1 MAKMFYTLE
10 EAAQR
15 LGKTPEEV
23 QTMAERGE
31 LQEFR
36 ANDRLMFKREQVDL
50 KAGGDA
56 EDDLI
61 PLADSGDLEPLTL
74 ASSGS
79 ATGIPI
85 DPMNAKE
92 QTGIS
97 IFDADATDE
106 ADPSALTRVVPVV
119 SSPGF
124 ASDAGAGDPG
134 ASGSGSGLM
143 DLTRETDD
151 TSLGANLLDDVYGSE
166 TVAAQ
171 TQADEMSPE
180 EGGALF
186 ESSSAAP
193 AESESMSGGV
203 AIPVAVEA
211 YDGAGSGLVG
221 GLAFGMAASALLAV
235 FVLTLGLW
243 STGGS
248 MMDVLGSNMWA
259 LVGGA
264 AGLTL
269 IGTLVGWFL
278 GKKS

>member
-10 EAAQR
+10 EAAEK
-15 LGKTPEEV
+15 LGKSPDEV
-23 QTMAERGE
+23 KGMAEKGE

-50 KAGGDA
+50 KAGGG
-56 EDDLI
+56 EDEEHI
-61 PLADSGDLEPLTL
+61 PLADSGDLEPLSL

-85 DPMNAKE
+85 DPVNSKE

-106 ADPSALTRVVPVV
+106 ADPSALTRIAPAAAA
-119 SSPGF
+119 PGF
-124 ASDAGAGDPG
+124 ASDSG

-143 DLTRETDD
+143 EMTKETDD

-171 TQADEMSPE
+171 TQADAPAAE

-186 ESSSAAP
+186 ESSPAATEIE
-193 AESESMSGGV
+193 AGGTV
-203 AIPVAVEA
+203 STLPVALEA

-235 FVLTLGLW
+235 FVMTLGLW

-248 MMDVLGSNMWA
+248 MMSMLSENMWYLVGGVGGLTLLGA
-259 LVGGA
+259 LVG
-264 AGLTL
+264 
-269 IGTLVGWFL
+269 WML

>member
-10 EAAQR
+10 EAAEK
-15 LGKTPEEV
+15 LGKSADEV
-23 QTMAERGE
+23 KSMAERGE

-50 KAGGDA
+50 KAGGDG
-56 EDDLI
+56 DDEHI

-85 DPMNAKE
+85 EPLNPKE

-97 IFDADATDE
+97 IFDADSTEE
-106 ADPSALTRVVPVV
+106 ADPSAQTRVAPAPVA
-119 SSPGF
+119 PGF
-124 ASDAGAGDPG
+124 ASDSG

-143 DLTRETDD
+143 EMTKETDD

-171 TQADEMSPE
+171 TQTDAPTADE
-180 EGGALF
+180 GALF
-186 ESSSAAP
+186 ESSPAAAAD
-193 AESESMSGGV
+193 AESSLPGATM
-203 AIPVAVEA
+203 PVALEV

-221 GLAFGMAASALLAV
+221 GLAFGMAAAALLAV
-235 FVLTLGLW
+235 FVMTLGLW
-243 STGGS
+243 STGGPL
-248 MMDVLGSNMWA
+248 MGTLASNMWA
-259 LVGGA
+259 LVGGV

-269 IGTLVGWFL
+269 IGALVGWFV

>member
-10 EAAQR
+10 EAAEK
-15 LGKTPEEV
+15 LGKSPDEV
-23 QTMAERGE
+23 KSMAEKGE

-36 ANDRLMFKREQVDL
+36 ANDRLMFKREQIDL
-50 KAGGDA
+50 KAGGDS
-56 EDDLI
+56 EDDHI
-61 PLADSGDLEPLTL
+61 PLADSGDLEPLSL

-85 DPMNAKE
+85 DPVNAKE

-97 IFDADATDE
+97 IFDADSTEE
-106 ADPSALTRVVPVV
+106 ADPSALTRVAPVAAT
-119 SSPGF
+119 PGF
-124 ASDAGAGDPG
+124 GSDSG

-143 DLTRETDD
+143 DMTKETDD

-171 TQADEMSPE
+171 TQADAPAPE

-186 ESSSAAP
+186 ESTPAATEIDTGAP
-193 AESESMSGGV
+193 AAMVPMTIEV
-203 AIPVAVEA
+203 

-235 FVLTLGLW
+235 FVMTLGLW

-248 MMDVLGSNMWA
+248 MMSMLAENMWYC
-259 LVGGA
+259 VGGA
-264 AGLTL
+264 AALTVLGAL
-269 IGTLVGWFL
+269 IGFVL

>member
-10 EAAQR
+10 EAAEK
-15 LGKTPEEV
+15 LGKSPDEV
-23 QTMAERGE
+23 KSMAERGE

-56 EDDLI
+56 DEEHI
-61 PLADSGDLEPLTL
+61 PLADSGDLEPLSL

-85 DPMNAKE
+85 EPVNTKE

-97 IFDADATDE
+97 IFDADATEE
-106 ADPSALTRVVPVV
+106 ADPSAVTRIAPAAAA
-119 SSPGF
+119 PGF
-124 ASDAGAGDPG
+124 ASDSG

-143 DLTRETDD
+143 EMTKETDD

-171 TQADEMSPE
+171 TQADAPAD

-186 ESSSAAP
+186 ESTPSVTEAETGVP
-193 AESESMSGGV
+193 ASTL
-203 AIPVAVEA
+203 PVALEV

-221 GLAFGMAASALLAV
+221 GLAFGMAAAALLAV
-235 FVLTLGLW
+235 FVMTLGLW

-248 MMDVLGSNMWA
+248 LMTMFAENMWA
-259 LVGGA
+259 FVGGVG
-264 AGLTL
+264 GLTL
-269 IGTLVGWFL
+269 LGALIGWFL

>member
-85 DPMNAKE
+85 DPMNTKE

-106 ADPSALTRVVPVV
+106 ADPSALTRVVPVAA
-119 SSPGF
+119 SPGF
-124 ASDAGAGDPG
+124 ASDSGAGDPG

>member
-10 EAAQR
+10 EAAEK
-15 LGKTPEEV
+15 LGKSADEV
-23 QTMAERGE
+23 KSMAERGE

-36 ANDRLMFKREQVDL
+36 ANERLMFKREQVDL

-56 EDDLI
+56 EEDHI
-61 PLADSGDLEPLTL
+61 PLADSGDLEPLSL

-85 DPMNAKE
+85 EPVNTKE

-97 IFDADATDE
+97 IFDADATEE
-106 ADPSALTRVVPVV
+106 ADPSAVTRVAPAVPAA
-119 SSPGF
+119 GF
-124 ASDAGAGDPG
+124 ASDSG

-143 DLTRETDD
+143 EITKETDD

-171 TQADEMSPE
+171 TQADAPAADE
-180 EGGALF
+180 GALF
-186 ESSSAAP
+186 ESTPSA
-193 AESESMSGGV
+193 GGDADVSASAVALPV
-203 AIPVAVEA
+203 AIEA

-235 FVLTLGLW
+235 FVMTLGLW
-243 STGGS
+243 STGGPLMETLS
-248 MMDVLGSNMWA
+248 TNMWY

-264 AGLTL
+264 AALTVLGAVIGL
-269 IGTLVGWFL
+269 VL

>member
-10 EAAQR
+10 EAAEK
-15 LGKTPEEV
+15 LGKSSDEV
-23 QTMAERGE
+23 KAMAEKGE

-36 ANDRLMFKREQVDL
+36 ANDRLMFKREQIDL
-50 KAGGDA
+50 KAGGDS
-56 EDDLI
+56 EDEII
-61 PLADSGDLEPLTL
+61 PLADSGDLEPLSL

-85 DPMNAKE
+85 DPVNSKE

-97 IFDADATDE
+97 IFDADATDD
-106 ADPSALTRVVPVV
+106 ADPSAVTRIAPAVAA
-119 SSPGF
+119 PGF
-124 ASDAGAGDPG
+124 ASDSG

-143 DLTRETDD
+143 DMTKETDD

-166 TVAAQ
+166 TIAAQ
-171 TQADEMSPE
+171 TQADAPAE

-186 ESSSAAP
+186 ESTP
-193 AESESMSGGV
+193 ATAGESDASMGAV
-203 AIPVAVEA
+203 VLPVAVEA

-221 GLAFGMAASALLAV
+221 GLAFGMAAAALLAV
-235 FVLTLGLW
+235 FVMTLGLW

-248 MMDVLGSNMWA
+248 MMSTFASNMWA
-259 LVGGA
+259 LVGGVGA
-264 AGLTL
+264 LTFLGAL
-269 IGTLVGWFL
+269 IGWIL

>member
-10 EAAQR
+10 EAAEK
-15 LGKTPEEV
+15 LGKTPDEV
-23 QTMAERGE
+23 RAMAEKGE

-50 KAGGDA
+50 KSGKDGD
-56 EDDLI
+56 DDLI
-61 PLADSGDLEPLTL
+61 QLADSGDLEPLSL

-85 DPMNAKE
+85 DAGNAKE

-97 IFDADATDE
+97 IFDADSTEE
-106 ADPSALTRVVPVV
+106 ADPMAQTRITPVAAN
-119 SSPGF
+119 PGF
-124 ASDAGAGDPG
+124 GSDAG

-143 DLTRETDD
+143 DLTKETDD

-166 TVAAQ
+166 TVAAE
-171 TQADEMSPE
+171 TQADVASPE

-186 ESSSAAP
+186 ESTP
-193 AESESMSGGV
+193 ATTEVDSGIPAGG
-203 AIPVAVEA
+203 IPVAIEY

-221 GLAFGMAASALLAV
+221 GLAFGVAVTALLAV
-235 FVLTLGLW
+235 FVMSLGLW

-248 MMDVLGSNMWA
+248 MMTTFAENMWYM
-259 LVGGA
+259 VGGA
-264 AGLTL
+264 AALTL
-269 IGTLVGWFL
+269 LGTVIGFVL